1 MICVPSIILTNQSRE
16 AENYLLKKQ
25 AKKIDFMFNKALLSL
40 AAILLA
46 AIPEISL
53 AGTGDTSERIGVR
66 SIYGIILVVVVA
78 IVIWVKSK
86 KSKKD
91 PNKPL

>member
-1 MICVPSIILTNQSRE
+1 
-16 AENYLLKKQ
+16 
-25 AKKIDFMFNKALLSL
+25 MFNKALLSI

-53 AGTGDTSERIGVR
+53 AGIGDTNERLGVR
-66 SIYGIILVVVVA
+66 GIYGIILVVVVA
-78 IVIWVKSK
+78 IVIWVRSK
-86 KSKKD
+86 KSKQD

>member
-1 MICVPSIILTNQSRE
+1 MPSIILTNQSRE
-16 AENYLLKKQ
+16 AENCLLKKQ
-25 AKKIDFMFNKALLSL
+25 AKNFYFMINKALLSI

-46 AIPEISL
+46 AIPEISF
-53 AGTGDTSERIGVR
+53 AGTGDTSEGIGVR
-66 SIYGIILVVVVA
+66 GIYGIILVVVVA

-86 KSKKD
+86 KSKQD

>member
-1 MICVPSIILTNQSRE
+1 MI
-16 AENYLLKKQ
+16 
-25 AKKIDFMFNKALLSL
+25 NKALLSI

-66 SIYGIILVVVVA
+66 GIYGIILVVVVA
-78 IVIWVKSK
+78 IVIWARSK
-86 KSKKD
+86 KSKQD
-91 PNKPL
+91 PNKLL

>member
-1 MICVPSIILTNQSRE
+1 MPSIILRNQSRE

-66 SIYGIILVVVVA
+66 GIYGIILVVVVA
-78 IVIWVKSK
+78 IVIWVRSK
-86 KSKKD
+86 KSKQD

>member
-1 MICVPSIILTNQSRE
+1 M
-16 AENYLLKKQ
+16 
-25 AKKIDFMFNKALLSL
+25 

-53 AGTGDTSERIGVR
+53 AGTGDTSEGIGVR
-66 SIYGIILVVVVA
+66 GIYGIILVVVVA

-91 PNKPL
+91 TNKPL

>member
-1 MICVPSIILTNQSRE
+1 MPSIILRNQSRE
-16 AENYLLKKQ
+16 AENCILKEQ
-25 AKKIDFMFNKALLSL
+25 AKKFDFMINKALLSM

-53 AGTGDTSERIGVR
+53 AGIGDTNERIGVR
-66 SIYGIILVVVVA
+66 GIYGIILVVVVA
-78 IVIWVKSK
+78 IVIWVRSK
-86 KSKKD
+86 KSKQD